1 MRALLTTA
9 GSEGDVQPFL
19 ALAQRLQRDGH
30 DVVIAAADRYRP
42 RAAQLG
48 IAYEIIG
55 DPWSDAIMKENFTKM
70 LAESQPLKQL
80 KQLVTLLEDEERRC
94 ALQLRELAK
103 DWDVVLYP
111 PMHVAAPA
119 AARSIG
125 KPHVSVHLAPLHRA
139 RNLSPT
145 GASYGRLINALM
157 WSVAGSM
164 IRKTT
169 DASLNAVVTSLGL
182 PPWRDVLLSAS
193 HSELLDL
200 VAVSPAVLDRDP
212 LFKPQTL
219 ITGYWF
225 VDEPTFTP
233 PPELEAFLQG
243 EPPIVI
249 GFGSMM
255 GFDATAMTHIVLDAL
270 RGLERKVVLQSGWA
284 GLGDLELPANV
295 MRVGFVPHAWLHA
308 RAACVVHHGGAGT
321 TASVLRAGVP
331 QAIVWHLGD
340 QPMWG
345 KQMQRLGVAPA
356 ARFHKK
362 LDADWL
368 RCTLQQLTS
377 DTNMRAKAKALGET
391 IRAEDGTGVAVRALE
406 AVMQRAN
413 EPA

>member
-9 GSEGDVQPFL
+9 GSEGDFQPFL

-48 IAYEIIG
+48 IGYEIIG
-55 DPWSDAIMKENFTKM
+55 DPWSDAIMKENFTKL

-103 DWDVVLYP
+103 DWDVVVYP
-111 PMHVAAPA
+111 PFHVAAPA
-119 AARSIG
+119 AARAIG

-139 RNLSPT
+139 RNRSPT
-145 GASYGRLINALM
+145 GVSYGRIVNGLM
-157 WSVAGSM
+157 WAVASSM
-164 IRKTT
+164 IRKST
-169 DASLNAVVTSLGL
+169 DAPLNAVVTSLGL

-200 VAVSPAVLDRDP
+200 VAVSPAVLARDP
-212 LFKPQTL
+212 LFKPQTV

-225 VDEPTFTP
+225 VDEPVFTP
-233 PPELEAFLQG
+233 PPELETFLQG

-255 GFDATAMTHIVLDAL
+255 GIDATATTRTVLEAV
-270 RGLERKVVLQSGWA
+270 RGLDRKVVLQSGWA
-284 GLGDLELPANV
+284 GLGDRELPPNV
-295 MRVGFVPHAWLHA
+295 MRAGFVPHAWLHA

-340 QPMWG
+340 QPMWA
-345 KQMQRLGVAPA
+345 KQTERLGVAPA

-362 LDADWL
+362 LDSEWL
-368 RCTLQQLTS
+368 RRTLQRLTS
-377 DTNMRAKAKALGET
+377 DADLRTNAKALGET
-391 IRAEDGTGVAVRALE
+391 IRAEDGTGVAARALE
-406 AVMQRAN
+406 NVMQHIGT
-413 EPA
+413 